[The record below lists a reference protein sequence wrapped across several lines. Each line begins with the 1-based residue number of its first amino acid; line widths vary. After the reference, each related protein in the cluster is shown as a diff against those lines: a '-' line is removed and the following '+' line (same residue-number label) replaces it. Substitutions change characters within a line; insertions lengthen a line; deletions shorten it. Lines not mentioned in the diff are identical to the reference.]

1 MVQEVEHETA
11 GTIQMLGPVAKLSKT
26 PAEIRRAPPTLG
38 SDSDRV
44 LSELGYSPEQIMAL
58 REGGVI

>member
-1 MVQEVEHETA
+1 
-11 GTIQMLGPVAKLSKT
+11 MLGPVAKLSKT

-38 SDSDRV
+38 SDSDSI

-58 REGGVI
+58 REEDVI